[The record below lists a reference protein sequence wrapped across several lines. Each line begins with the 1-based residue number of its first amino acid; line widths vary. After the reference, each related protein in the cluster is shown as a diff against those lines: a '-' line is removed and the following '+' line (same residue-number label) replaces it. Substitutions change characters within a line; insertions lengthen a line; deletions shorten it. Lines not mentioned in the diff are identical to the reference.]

1 MFLLVE
7 DQLQNV
13 EKQYTK
19 NLQRENQKWSSHME
33 NRLLELHR
41 QWEQKKKKMLD
52 EEVMDQCLIRHWFMY
67 ILWSCNLS
75 LATIHELNFEVFQKK
90 GHVPGFCLVREVGVR
105 ILRSEVGS

>member
-13 EKQYTK
+13 EKQYAK
-19 NLQRENQKWSSHME
+19 NLQTENQKWSSHME

-52 EEVMDQCLIRHWFMY
+52 EEVMDQCLIR
-67 ILWSCNLS
+67 
-75 LATIHELNFEVFQKK
+75 
-90 GHVPGFCLVREVGVR
+90 R
-105 ILRSEVGS
+105 

>member
-19 NLQRENQKWSSHME
+19 NLQTENQKWISHTE
-33 NRLLELHR
+33 NRFLELHR

-52 EEVMDQCLIRHWFMY
+52 EEVMDQCLIRH
-67 ILWSCNLS
+67 
-75 LATIHELNFEVFQKK
+75 
-90 GHVPGFCLVREVGVR
+90 
-105 ILRSEVGS
+105 

>member
-13 EKQYTK
+13 EKQYAK
-19 NLQRENQKWSSHME
+19 NLQTENQKWSSHME

-52 EEVMDQCLIRHWFMY
+52 EEVMDQCLIR
-67 ILWSCNLS
+67 C
-75 LATIHELNFEVFQKK
+75 
-90 GHVPGFCLVREVGVR
+90 
-105 ILRSEVGS
+105 

>member
-52 EEVMDQCLIRHWFMY
+52 EEVMDQCLIRH
-67 ILWSCNLS
+67 
-75 LATIHELNFEVFQKK
+75 
-90 GHVPGFCLVREVGVR
+90 
-105 ILRSEVGS
+105 

>member
-19 NLQRENQKWSSHME
+19 NLQTENQKCSSHME

-52 EEVMDQCLIRHWFMY
+52 EEVMDQCLIR
-67 ILWSCNLS
+67 
-75 LATIHELNFEVFQKK
+75 
-90 GHVPGFCLVREVGVR
+90 R
-105 ILRSEVGS
+105 

>member
-13 EKQYTK
+13 EKQYAK
-19 NLQRENQKWSSHME
+19 NLQTENQKWSSHME

-52 EEVMDQCLIRHWFMY
+52 EEVMDQCLIRH
-67 ILWSCNLS
+67 
-75 LATIHELNFEVFQKK
+75 
-90 GHVPGFCLVREVGVR
+90 
-105 ILRSEVGS
+105 

>member
-1 MFLLVE
+1 MFLFVE

-19 NLQRENQKWSSHME
+19 NLQTENQKWSSYME

-52 EEVMDQCLIRHWFMY
+52 EEVMDQCLIK
-67 ILWSCNLS
+67 
-75 LATIHELNFEVFQKK
+75 A
-90 GHVPGFCLVREVGVR
+90 GFH
-105 ILRSEVGS
+105 

>member
-19 NLQRENQKWSSHME
+19 NLQTENQKWSSHTE

-52 EEVMDQCLIRHWFMY
+52 EEVMDQCLIRH
-67 ILWSCNLS
+67 
-75 LATIHELNFEVFQKK
+75 
-90 GHVPGFCLVREVGVR
+90 
-105 ILRSEVGS
+105 